1 MTLKFEKLLLAD
13 CWFLFKMLFDVRG
26 LESLYEV
33 LSVVNDD
40 GEVDRVRFA
49 IGKDAL
55 GSSFDVTLR
64 DIMSSLFISK
74 ACCFSQ

>member
-1 MTLKFEKLLLAD
+1 
-13 CWFLFKMLFDVRG
+13 MLFDVRG

>member
-1 MTLKFEKLLLAD
+1 
-13 CWFLFKMLFDVRG
+13 MLFDVRG

-49 IGKDAL
+49 IGRGAL

-74 ACCFSQ
+74 ACCFS